1 MGKMLVF
8 TNAVD
13 GRDDEFNRWYDEVHL
28 VEVLALPEFVGATR
42 HKLAGAQMFPDQSH
56 AYLAI
61 YEYKGDAADAVAA
74 LGAAAARFNMSDA
87 LADDATVVLFDDRP
101 G

>member
-13 GRDDEFNRWYDEVHL
+13 GRDDEFNQWYDEVHL
-28 VEVLALPEFVGATR
+28 VEVLALTEFVDATR
-42 HKLAGAQMFPDQSH
+42 HKLADAQMFPDQSH

-61 YEYKGDAADAVAA
+61 YEYKGDAADALAA
-74 LGAAAARFNMSDA
+74 LSDGAATMNMSDS
-87 LADDATVVLFDDRP
+87 LAGDAKLVLFEDR
-101 G
+101 

>member
-13 GRDDEFNRWYDEVHL
+13 GRDDEFNQWYDEVHL

-42 HKLAGAQMFPDQSH
+42 HKLAEAQMFPDQSH
-56 AYLAI
+56 GYLAI
-61 YEYKGDAADAVAA
+61 YEYKGDAADALAA
-74 LGAAAARFNMSDA
+74 LGAAAGTMNMSDT
-87 LADDATVVLFDDRP
+87 LAGDAKLVLFEDR
-101 G
+101 

>member
-13 GRDDEFNRWYDEVHL
+13 GSDDEFNQWYDEVHL

-42 HKLAGAQMFPDQSH
+42 HKLSDAQMFPEQSH
-56 AYLAI
+56 GYLAI
-61 YEYKGDAADAVAA
+61 YEFKGAAADAIAA
-74 LGAAAARFNMSDA
+74 LHAASDSFDMSETLAPDAR
-87 LADDATVVLFDDRP
+87 VVLFDD
-101 G
+101 

>member
-1 MGKMLVF
+1 MLVF
-8 TNAVD
+8 TNAVE
-13 GRDDEFNRWYDEVHL
+13 GRDDEFNQWYDEVHL

-42 HKLAGAQMFPDQSH
+42 HRLADTQMFPDQSH
-56 AYLAI
+56 TYLAI

-74 LGAAAARFNMSDA
+74 LGAAAESLNMSDA
-87 LADDATVVLFDDRP
+87 LADDARVVLFDDRP

>member
-28 VEVLALPEFVGATR
+28 PEVLALDAFTGATR
-42 HKLAGAQMFPDQSH
+42 HRVTDAQMYPDQSH
-56 AYLAI
+56 RYLAI
-61 YEYKGDAADAVAA
+61 YEFEGDPQDAIDQMIKAAGDMD
-74 LGAAAARFNMSDA
+74 MSDTMVDPH
-87 LADDATVVLFDDRP
+87 LVIVDDIGA
-101 G
+101 